1 MILFPAVD
9 IKDNKCVRLTQ
20 GDFNK
25 IKVYSDN
32 PVDMAIRWEQAG
44 AEYLHVV
51 DLDGAE
57 SESLINKKS
66 IREITKSISIP
77 IQIGGGIRTAAR
89 IDELLSLGVSRVILG
104 TIAVENQELLM
115 ALAKTYAN
123 QMAVSVDAVEGKAA
137 VRGWK
142 DVTSVDV
149 IDICQIMEKSGIK
162 TLIYTD
168 ILRDGML
175 KGPNTAMY
183 KRLQDMT
190 NLDIIASGGVTTIQ
204 DIEDLKAIGLYG
216 AIIGKALYDG
226 NLDFKEALK
235 CLQKE

>member
-1 MILFPAVD
+1 MIMFPAVD

-25 IKVYSDN
+25 IKIYSDN

-51 DLDGAE
+51 DLDGAQ
-57 SESLINKKS
+57 SESLINKQS
-66 IREITKSISIP
+66 IKEIVKNISIP
-77 IQIGGGIRTAAR
+77 IQIGGGIRTGAR
-89 IDELLSLGVSRVILG
+89 IEELLSLGVSRVILG

-115 ALAKTYAN
+115 ELSKVYASH
-123 QMAVSVDAVEGKAA
+123 MAVSVDAVEGKAA

-142 DVTSVDV
+142 DVTTMDV
-149 IDICQIMEKSGIK
+149 MDICEMMEKAGIK

-183 KRLQDMT
+183 KRLNDST
-190 NLDIIASGGVTTIQ
+190 NLDIIASGGVTTI
-204 DIEDLKAIGLYG
+204 EDLIGLKAIGVYG

-226 NLDFKEALK
+226 KLDFKEAMK

>member
-1 MILFPAVD
+1 MILYPAVD

-20 GDFNK
+20 GDFNR

-57 SESLINKKS
+57 SESLINKQS
-66 IREITKSISIP
+66 IREIAKSISIP
-77 IQIGGGIRTAAR
+77 IQIGGGIRTGAR
-89 IDELLSLGVSRVILG
+89 IEELLSLGISRVILG

-115 ALAKTYAN
+115 ELATNYAN

-137 VRGWK
+137 IRGWK
-142 DVTSVDV
+142 DATSVDV
-149 IDICQIMEKSGIK
+149 IDICEIMEKSGIK

-190 NLDIIASGGVTTIQ
+190 DLDIIASGGVTTIQ
-204 DIEDLKAIGLYG
+204 DIKDLKAIEVYG

>member
-20 GDFNK
+20 GDFNR
-25 IKVYSDN
+25 IQIYSDN

-51 DLDGAE
+51 DLDGAQ
-57 SESLINKKS
+57 SESLINKRS
-66 IREITKSISIP
+66 IREIVKSISIP
-77 IQIGGGIRTAAR
+77 IQIGGGIRTGAR
-89 IDELLSLGVSRVILG
+89 IKELLSIGVSRVILG
-104 TIAVENQELLM
+104 TIAVENQALLM
-115 ALAKTYAN
+115 ELSKAYAS

-142 DVTSVDV
+142 DVTAVDV
-149 IDICQIMEKSGIK
+149 MDICEMMEKVGIK

-183 KRLQDMT
+183 KRLQNMT

-226 NLDFKEALK
+226 KLDFKEALK